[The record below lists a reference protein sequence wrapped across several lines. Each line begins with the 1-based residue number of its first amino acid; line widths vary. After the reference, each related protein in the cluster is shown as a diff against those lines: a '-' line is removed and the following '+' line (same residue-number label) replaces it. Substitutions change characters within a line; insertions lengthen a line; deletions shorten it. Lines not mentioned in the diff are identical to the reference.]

1 MDCAGNSAGYSS
13 VATQISYGHAA
24 LGDISTY
31 DLRVLY
37 GRPRAA
43 AHPSLFR
50 RADRLITRRALGPLV
65 RWALGHTSL
74 HRDDRG

>member
-43 AHPSLFR
+43 AHPSLFWR
-50 RADRLITRRALGPLV
+50 TDRLIVSNREQCWRHAMYVTARRLP
-65 RWALGHTSL
+65 
-74 HRDDRG
+74 